1 MEAIQKH
8 YTVARALAWFT
19 IIYNLAEGI
28 ISTFYGFEEETLS
41 LFGFGVDSF
50 IEMISSIGILVM
62 IFRIEKNPNSPNS
75 TFEKKA
81 LQLTGYCLYALAIIL
96 VLTAAVSIYEAHIP
110 QDTLPGIIISCV
122 SIGIMY
128 VLIKEKIKV
137 GKALDSAAIVADA
150 NCARVCMYMSMVLL
164 GSSLLA
170 YFIQIPYIDA
180 IGAIGIAYF
189 SYSEGKESLQKAA
202 GTHDCSCHDH

>member
-137 GKALDSAAIVADA
+137 GKAFCRYSGRCQL
-150 NCARVCMYMSMVLL
+150 CPRVHVYV
-164 GSSLLA
+164 
-170 YFIQIPYIDA
+170 Y
-180 IGAIGIAYF
+180 GAIGLKFARVFYPNTVYRRHRSHWYCVFFLLGRKGIFTKSSRNAR
-189 SYSEGKESLQKAA
+189 LLVP
-202 GTHDCSCHDH
+202 